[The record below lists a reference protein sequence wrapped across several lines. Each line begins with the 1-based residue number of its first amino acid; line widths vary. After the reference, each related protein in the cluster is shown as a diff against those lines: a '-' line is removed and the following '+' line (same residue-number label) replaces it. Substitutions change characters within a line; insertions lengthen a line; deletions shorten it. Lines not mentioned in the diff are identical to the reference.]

1 MFIKEIAQ
9 YIEGKRM
16 SEEQAI
22 ETFLEAYP
30 YPLDDMYGCG
40 FDQWDEL
47 NDFME
52 NKGFKWND
60 KRDAYEREMR

>member
-1 MFIKEIAQ
+1 
-9 YIEGKRM
+9 M